1 MCFQENLFA
10 RLSRRVD
17 DDHDYDHDDHG
28 EGDEN
33 DDHGE
38 DDDDNHLQVCFHES
52 FFVPLSRL
60 RRFGETR
67 VGSAKSQTLN
77 F

>member
-1 MCFQENLFA
+1 MFA

-17 DDHDYDHDDHG
+17 DDHDDDHDEEYG

-38 DDDDNHLQVCFHES
+38 DDDDIHLQVCFHES
-52 FFVPLSRL
+52 FFVRLSRL
-60 RRFGETR
+60 RGFGETR

-77 F
+77 L